1 MADYLNIAATII
13 LSLGGSGAIILGLSN
28 YLGKVWANRVL
39 ERERFKNSKLVEELR
54 SSLRKENDEYL
65 ANITNQIEIYK
76 QTHLREHSDKLAIYR
91 AAIDLVSSMLAKI
104 EMVYLKNKEKL
115 TPEECEQ
122 FEIERLR
129 IYGYLAMLAPQ
140 DVMDANDHLTD
151 LLLALIY
158 DGESTSWLEVRS
170 RALVLTN
177 AMRKDIGLD
186 KSDVNYNGAR

>member
-1 MADYLNIAATII
+1 KVTI
-13 LSLGGSGAIILGLSN
+13 
-28 YLGKVWANRVL
+28 YTQPFY
-39 ERERFKNSKLVEELR
+39 FKNSKLVEELR